1 MTWIAEFRNVSKTFK
16 GLEVLRDVT
25 ITFEPGHIYGIVGPN
40 GSGKSVLFRL
50 LCGFTLPTSG
60 EVKIHPDYRPR
71 GTEFPQGFGVII
83 DGPGYVGHWSGLK
96 NLLSLARIRKLIDE
110 TAVRESMTRLGLDP
124 SSKTPVARYSMGMKQ
139 KLAIAQA
146 TMENQHV
153 LVLDEPFN
161 ALDASSAALLTDIL
175 RQHRAAGGT
184 VIFASHRAE
193 DIDHLADHTYRINAG
208 RLEPIDTQ
216 RGQISSPPQPVHV
229 AHQAAAYQ
237 LRSHEK

>member
-16 GLEVLRDVT
+16 GQEVLRDVT

-50 LCGFTLPTSG
+50 LCGFTLPTTG
-60 EVKIHPDYRPR
+60 KVKIHPGYRPK
-71 GTEFPQGFGVII
+71 GTEFPQNFGVII

-96 NLLSLARIRKLIDE
+96 NLLNLAKIRKLVDE
-110 TAVRESMTRLGLDP
+110 TAVRDTMIRLGLNPD
-124 SSKTPVARYSMGMKQ
+124 SKTPVARYSMGMKQ

-146 TMENQHV
+146 TMENQQI

-161 ALDASSAALLTDIL
+161 ALDATSADLLTQIL
-175 RQHRAAGGT
+175 RDHRANGGT

-193 DIDHLADHTYRINAG
+193 DIDQLADHTYRINDG
-208 RLEPIDTQ
+208 RLEHTGHRNQ
-216 RGQISSPPQPVHV
+216 SVSS
-229 AHQAAAYQ
+229 
-237 LRSHEK
+237 SS